1 MSRTY
6 HHGKDRR
13 IRVRGI
19 RRPIDVRRLA
29 RALIELE
36 YQQAQAEA
44 EAEAHQKEAKAKR
57 KNGRKNGKPGDTDSE
72 AAS

>member
-6 HHGKDRR
+6 HHSKDRR

-19 RRPIDVRRLA
+19 RRPTDLQRLA

-36 YQQAQAEA
+36 QARAEAAAEA
-44 EAEAHQKEAKAKR
+44 EDQAREATKR
-57 KNGRKNGKPGDTDSE
+57 KQAEKSQSSPGS
-72 AAS
+72 

>member
-19 RRPIDVRRLA
+19 RRPTDVRRLA
-29 RALIELE
+29 RALIDLE
-36 YQQAQAEA
+36 AAQVEA
-44 EAEAHQKEAKAKR
+44 EAKAEHQDKTTPKQSKDHR
-57 KNGRKNGKPGDTDSE
+57 KDS
-72 AAS
+72 A